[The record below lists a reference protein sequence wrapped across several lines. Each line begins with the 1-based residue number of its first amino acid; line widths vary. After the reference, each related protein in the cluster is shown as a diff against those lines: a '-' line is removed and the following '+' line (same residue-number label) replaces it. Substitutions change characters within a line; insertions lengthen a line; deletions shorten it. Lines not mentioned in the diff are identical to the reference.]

1 MIVKTEEDPLKE
13 ADIWLRTWLTM
24 WSWRCGTTRSI
35 SFLHFFKFK
44 VSSKRSPG
52 SRLLIVN
59 SLSKHLAHPFLLPA
73 AHKIVN
79 CLGKQA
85 MGNLGVERHKSQR
98 ENYGTLLYH
107 VHGQMGSTKYLK
119 TIQHWIYLKGVSRD
133 WYDPAM
139 VCASNILFV
148 KSVYMTRIIL
158 EVSSDD
164 IVILGMVNMVIQA
177 QGRDYWLSIMW
188 ANNSQTPSRGF
199 GMYWK
204 LLKLDVGWT
213 RILNLVLATS

>member
-1 MIVKTEEDPLKE
+1 
-13 ADIWLRTWLTM
+13 
-24 WSWRCGTTRSI
+24 
-35 SFLHFFKFK
+35 
-44 VSSKRSPG
+44 
-52 SRLLIVN
+52 
-59 SLSKHLAHPFLLPA
+59 
-73 AHKIVN
+73 
-79 CLGKQA
+79 
-85 MGNLGVERHKSQR
+85 
-98 ENYGTLLYH
+98 
-107 VHGQMGSTKYLK
+107 
-119 TIQHWIYLKGVSRD
+119 
-133 WYDPAM
+133 M

-188 ANNSQTPSRGF
+188 ANNSQTPSWGL

-213 RILNLVLATS
+213 GILNLVLATS

>member
-1 MIVKTEEDPLKE
+1 
-13 ADIWLRTWLTM
+13 
-24 WSWRCGTTRSI
+24 
-35 SFLHFFKFK
+35 
-44 VSSKRSPG
+44 
-52 SRLLIVN
+52 
-59 SLSKHLAHPFLLPA
+59 
-73 AHKIVN
+73 
-79 CLGKQA
+79 
-85 MGNLGVERHKSQR
+85 
-98 ENYGTLLYH
+98 
-107 VHGQMGSTKYLK
+107 
-119 TIQHWIYLKGVSRD
+119 
-133 WYDPAM
+133 M